1 MNLIGG
7 SYNSIAVYGAS
18 VALFLIF
25 LDMKH
30 AFTKTGLII
39 RCVSSLTFAVY
50 LIHEHSVFRD
60 VLWRQIICLE
70 RFSENEWLC
79 LLMMIAA
86 VIAIYFGS
94 IMIEF
99 IRNKLFLMVQL
110 IGKKVIKYNHKSY

>member
-1 MNLIGG
+1 M
-7 SYNSIAVYGAS
+7 
-18 VALFLIF
+18 
-25 LDMKH
+25 
-30 AFTKTGLII
+30 
-39 RCVSSLTFAVY
+39 RSLTFAVY

-99 IRNKLFLMVQL
+99 IRNRLFFLFYI
-110 IGKKVIKYNHKSY
+110 IGKKVIKKQS